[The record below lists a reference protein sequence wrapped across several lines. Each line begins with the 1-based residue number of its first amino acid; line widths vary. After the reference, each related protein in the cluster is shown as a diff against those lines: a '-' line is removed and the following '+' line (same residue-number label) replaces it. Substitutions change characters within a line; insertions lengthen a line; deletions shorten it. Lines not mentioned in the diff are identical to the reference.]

1 MNSTANDQEQHPS
14 SAAAPVQD
22 GEAATPTPRPPKRH
36 WHLDPAWAVAVLAV
50 ALLAGQWLDTHYRI
64 GGLEQELSKRLAGF
78 EGTAKESQL
87 LSSQAQEGTREAL
100 VKLGVLESKLAEW
113 QNQQVALEALYQ
125 EMSRSRDEWTLADV
139 EQILM
144 AASQQLQLAGNV
156 KAALIAMQT
165 ADSRLQRLDKP
176 QFIALRKA
184 INQDIERLKALPFV
198 DTVGISLQLD
208 DVVATVDSLP
218 LASESARKSLKS
230 APEPAPQEG
239 PLARFGREAWS
250 ELKQLVQVRKVESP
264 DAALLT
270 PSQTYFL
277 RENLKLRLL
286 AARLAL
292 LQHDEATYRAD
303 IKAAQGWVRQ
313 YFNSQDRATRGV
325 LTTLH
330 QLSQSAVSIQMPDI
344 TASLAAVRDYRG
356 KREGGRE

>member
-1 MNSTANDQEQHPS
+1 MVSRQEMNGMANDQEQQPT
-14 SAAAPVQD
+14 SATAP
-22 GEAATPTPRPPKRH
+22 APRPHKRH
-36 WHLDPAWAVAVLAV
+36 IDPAWAVAILAV
-50 ALLAGQWLDTHYRI
+50 VLLAGQWLDTHYRI
-64 GGLEQELSKRLAGF
+64 GGLEQELSKRLATF
-78 EGTAKESQL
+78 ESSGKESHI

-139 EQILM
+139 EQILLT
-144 AASQQLQLAGNV
+144 ASQQLQLAGNV

-184 INQDIERLKALPFV
+184 INKDIDRLKALPFV
-198 DTVGISLQLD
+198 DTVGVSLQLD

-218 LASESARKSLKS
+218 LASESARRDAKS
-230 APEPAPQEG
+230 AAAPVPEGGALG
-239 PLARFGREAWS
+239 RFGREAWS
-250 ELKQLVQVRKVESP
+250 EIKQLVQVRRIEKP

-270 PSQTYFL
+270 PSQSYFL

-286 AARLAL
+286 SARLAL

-303 IKAAQGWVRQ
+303 VKAAQEWVRQ
-313 YFNSQDRATRGV
+313 YFNSQDRATRVV

-330 QLSQSAVSIQMPDI
+330 QLSQSAVTIQMPDI
-344 TASLAAVRDYRG
+344 SASLAAVRDYRG